1 MCGCM
6 LMHAMMDHQEH
17 QTVIPAPNTPT
28 SNTIPIISRNLCQ
41 HCGFPLQHDFAFC
54 PGCGMDLRSAK
65 CPACGQEVNPTWGAC
80 AYCGAPLG
88 ELQTQHG
95 RD

>member
-6 LMHAMMDHQEH
+6 LMHMMMDHQGH
-17 QTVIPAPNTPT
+17 QTGTLAPNSPT
-28 SNTIPIISRNLCQ
+28 SNTISIESRNRCQ
-41 HCGFPLQHDFAFC
+41 HCGFPLQHGFAFC
-54 PGCGMDLRSAK
+54 PGCGMGLHSEK
-65 CPACGQEVNPTWGAC
+65 CPACGQEVNPIWSAC

-88 ELQTQHG
+88 EFQAQHV